1 MCETPPLLVIKSNS
15 AGDLLGNNAMTLI
28 PESPVQQSVELS
40 KLKRT
45 FTLPRNPFNSTRMSK
60 RRLKSKENDAD
71 NEADKT
77 KKVFRRPSIRKFINK
92 IAQHIGG
99 VPVINGD
106 NRVPPVGLQTWGPD
120 DTPGVTG
127 LKNHGNTC
135 FINAVL
141 QCISHT
147 DVLAEYFVLDRYK
160 VDLSRRNKLNSKKFG
175 TKGEITE
182 QLALLLKALWACQYS
197 PELSTGF
204 KQVVERHGSQ
214 YKGNQQHDALEFLQW
229 LLDKVHEDL
238 NTASKRKYKLIK
250 TLFRKKSEVTVL
262 TSGRSDE
269 VIAAETLENYKR
281 CNNSFIQGIFQAQY
295 RSSLSCS
302 RCRTQSNTFDPFQCI
317 SVQLPQFSK
326 QSIYVTVL
334 YTSQQPR
341 QVQIGLSMPSGATVS
356 ELRDI
361 LESDT
366 SIERANMLITEIGE
380 AGFLRTFT
388 DTQSVNIISE
398 IDPIYCIEVAQLKDV
413 EEDTTSAYI
422 LLCWINVADVG
433 DGYRRFGSPY
443 TMQVSRETSYEDLQK
458 LILKEMAPILHDD
471 ILTSSQPRGVFKIR
485 ISDPACNDNEPPCY
499 LEPDLEHPLFM
510 EAVDQ
515 ALALCSEEGGPAHVK
530 LVMEFTSGAKSAIIA
545 DDGDLV
551 EEHSSVKQLKA
562 QALQG
567 GAPLTLE
574 ECLRDYTEAETLT
587 DAWRCPHC
595 QQYQPVVKTLDMWS
609 LPDILVVHFK
619 RFRQ

>member
-250 TLFRKKSEVTVL
+250 VKSGFHFCDRDGSV
-262 TSGRSDE
+262 GRMRGSHSRRFSRQFSTR
-269 VIAAETLENYKR
+269 IPHNKNYVWA
-281 CNNSFIQGIFQAQY
+281 SSSAWSSESA
-295 RSSLSCS
+295 RSSP
-302 RCRTQSNTFDPFQCI
+302 TN
-317 SVQLPQFSK
+317 
-326 QSIYVTVL
+326 
-334 YTSQQPR
+334 
-341 QVQIGLSMPSGATVS
+341 MPS
-356 ELRDI
+356 
-361 LESDT
+361 
-366 SIERANMLITEIGE
+366 
-380 AGFLRTFT
+380 
-388 DTQSVNIISE
+388 
-398 IDPIYCIEVAQLKDV
+398 
-413 EEDTTSAYI
+413 
-422 LLCWINVADVG
+422 
-433 DGYRRFGSPY
+433 
-443 TMQVSRETSYEDLQK
+443 
-458 LILKEMAPILHDD
+458 
-471 ILTSSQPRGVFKIR
+471 
-485 ISDPACNDNEPPCY
+485 
-499 LEPDLEHPLFM
+499 
-510 EAVDQ
+510 
-515 ALALCSEEGGPAHVK
+515 
-530 LVMEFTSGAKSAIIA
+530 
-545 DDGDLV
+545 
-551 EEHSSVKQLKA
+551 
-562 QALQG
+562 
-567 GAPLTLE
+567 
-574 ECLRDYTEAETLT
+574 
-587 DAWRCPHC
+587 
-595 QQYQPVVKTLDMWS
+595 
-609 LPDILVVHFK
+609 
-619 RFRQ
+619 